1 MPIRSKRLVSD
12 SLRLSPPCLLGEV
25 RWLHMIALA
34 VGAALTAGSAAGEA
48 IADPETP
55 VAGAVAPTGATQA
68 ADQGFRPP
76 ASELA
81 KSDWIKLDSG
91 EWVRG
96 KIEHMRDGDL
106 SFDSDKLDDLV
117 ISWDDVAELHSPA
130 VNRFVF
136 EDQDDPQAQIIVEG
150 PAMLVG
156 DTVTVNV
163 DGEPQSYPR
172 RRILAILEGRRRE
185 INNWSFGAGLGMTAR
200 AGNTRSVDLGLNAYV
215 KRESAR
221 SRWNTTYL
229 GAIATVDGET
239 NTDNHRVNSRFDWF
253 LTRRLY
259 LIPLLFD
266 FYKDRFQDIK
276 YRLTPAAGLGY
287 EVFSLKSI
295 TWDVLAGAG
304 YQYTRFTSDDR
315 EGTFVTVL
323 GTGFEADITRYLEF
337 DFLYYLNLG
346 VPDLAKT
353 THHGE
358 SGFDFDIWGPLD
370 FEVNFTFDRQE
381 DPPAGVKKDDF
392 RMIVGLG
399 VDF

>member
-1 MPIRSKRLVSD
+1 MPIRSKRLASD
-12 SLRLSPPCLLGEV
+12 SLRLARPYLVGEV
-25 RWLHMIALA
+25 RLLHRIALA
-34 VGAALTAGSAAGEA
+34 VGAALVAVSSAGEA
-48 IADPETP
+48 IAEPETP
-55 VAGAVAPTGATQA
+55 MAGAEAPTGATQG

-76 ASELA
+76 PSELA

-96 KIEHMRDGDL
+96 KIEYMRDGDL
-106 SFDSDKLDDLV
+106 NFDSDKLDDLV
-117 ISWDDVAELHSPA
+117 IDWDDVAELHSPA

-136 EDQDDPQAQIIVEG
+136 EDRDDPRAQIVVEG
-150 PAMLVG
+150 PAMVVG
-156 DTVTVNV
+156 DTVTIRV

-172 RRILAILEGRRRE
+172 RSILAILEGERRE

-229 GAIATVDGET
+229 GAVATLDGET

-276 YRLTPAAGLGY
+276 VRLTPAAGLGY
-287 EVFSLKSI
+287 EVLSRKSI

-304 YQYTRFTSDDR
+304 YQHTRFTDGDS

-323 GTGFEADITRYLEF
+323 GTGLEADITRYLEF

-399 VDF
+399 LDF